1 MLTKVSHLS
10 LLARSTVVV
19 AMGLTCAAAQSA
31 ELGDFYNLGPQPT
44 DPTETVVRVGL
55 VAIGGA
61 RYQGATE
68 QRVLLVPGVTVQTA
82 NGLFADPINGLGFAL
97 NAMDKLQY
105 GLRATVETGRSTE
118 DALPGFDKLKARL
131 NPGAFANYKL
141 NDRLTLKSALRLGVG
156 DGGKGGVLNLGAAYR
171 IYQAGPVIVT
181 LNGSVKYANSSYQQS
196 YFGVS
201 AAQSAASGLKAFQP
215 TAGFNTAQLGVA
227 AGFPLSERVYA
238 FSGLSVQ
245 RLLGDAANSPIVQ
258 KRHQVTGFLG
268 AVYSF

>member
-1 MLTKVSHLS
+1 M
-10 LLARSTVVV
+10 
-19 AMGLTCAAAQSA
+19 
-31 ELGDFYNLGPQPT
+31 
-44 DPTETVVRVGL
+44 VRAGL

-61 RYQGATE
+61 RYQGASE
-68 QRVLLVPGVTVQTA
+68 GRVLVVPGITVQMA
-82 NGLFADPINGLGFAL
+82 NGFFVDPINGLGVAF
-97 NAMDKLQY
+97 NASNDLQY

-118 DALPGFDKLKARL
+118 DTLPGFDKLKARL
-131 NPGAFANYKL
+131 NPGAFANYKIG
-141 NDRLTLKSALRLGVG
+141 DRLTLKSALRLGVG
-156 DGGKGGVLNLGAAYR
+156 DGGKGAVLNLGAAYR

-215 TAGFNTAQLGVA
+215 AAGFNTAQLGLA

-238 FSGLSVQ
+238 FSGLSLQ

-258 KRHQVTGFLG
+258 KKQQVTGFLG

>member
-1 MLTKVSHLS
+1 MLSHCCRLGS
-10 LLARSTVVV
+10 SFIAVVT
-19 AMGLTCAAAQSA
+19 GTCCFTAHAA
-31 ELGDFYNLGPQPT
+31 ELGDFYNLGPQ
-44 DPTETVVRVGL
+44 PTETVVRVGL

-61 RYQGATE
+61 RYQGSNAG
-68 QRVLLVPGVTVQTA
+68 RVLVVPGVTVQTA
-82 NGLFADPINGLGFAL
+82 NGIFADPINGLGFAL
-97 NAMDKLQY
+97 NATDNLQY

-118 DALPGFDKLKARL
+118 DALPGFDKIKTRL

-141 NDRLTLKSALRLGVG
+141 DDRLTLKSALRLGVG
-156 DGGKGGVLNLGAAYR
+156 DGGKGSVLNLGAAYR

-201 AAQSAASGLKAFQP
+201 AAQSATSGLKAFQP
-215 TAGFNTAQLGVA
+215 AAGFNTAQLGVA
-227 AGFPLSERVYA
+227 AGFPLSRQVYA
-238 FSGLSVQ
+238 FSGVSVQ

-258 KRHQVTGFLG
+258 RKNQVTGFLG

>member
-1 MLTKVSHLS
+1 MLFSPSRLGSSFIVATAS
-10 LLARSTVVV
+10 VVCTT
-19 AMGLTCAAAQSA
+19 AHAA
-31 ELGDFYNLGPQPT
+31 ELGDFYNLGPQA
-44 DPTETVVRVGL
+44 TETVVRVGL

-61 RYQGATE
+61 RYQGANE
-68 QRVLLVPGVTVQTA
+68 ARVMVVPGITVQMA
-82 NGLFADPINGLGFAL
+82 NGFFADPINGLGIAF
-97 NAMDKLQY
+97 NAMDNLQY
-105 GLRATVETGRSTE
+105 GLRATVETGRSTQ
-118 DALPGFDKLKARL
+118 DALPGFDSIKARL
-131 NPGAFANYKL
+131 NPGAFANYKID
-141 NDRLTLKSALRLGVG
+141 DRLTLKSALRLGVG

-215 TAGFNTAQLGVA
+215 SAGFNTAQLGVA

-238 FSGLSVQ
+238 FSGLSLQ
-245 RLLGDAANSPIVQ
+245 RLLGDAANSPITQ
-258 KRHQVTGFLG
+258 KKQQVTGFLG